1 MQKNTILIV
10 DDHILFREGLRN
22 ICNHWEEFEV
32 VGEAED
38 GLAAVAMAEKLLP
51 DIVLMDI
58 SMPEMNGIEA
68 TRKITKACPSINV
81 VILTVSEEEKNLLE
95 AVKNGAKG
103 YVLKDTPSRRLRDQ
117 LRGVIQGEAPLSG
130 IMAEKILNEF
140 KLPKETLPSSDDDP
154 MVEPLTEQEQRVL
167 VLVSE
172 GLTNAKIG
180 EELSISENTVKKYL
194 HNILSKLHLNNRVE
208 AAVYAVKK
216 GFDKL

>member
-1 MQKNTILIV
+1 MQKYSILIV
-10 DDHILFREGLRN
+10 DDHILFREGLRK

-32 VGEAED
+32 VGEAEN
-38 GLAAVAMAEKLLP
+38 GITAVALAQSLLP

-68 TRKITKACPSINV
+68 TRRISKTCPSVNV

-103 YVLKDTPSRRLRDQ
+103 YVLKDTPSRRLHDQ

-140 KLPKETLPSSDDDP
+140 KSPKINLIADEDP

-167 VLVSE
+167 ILVSD
-172 GLTNAKIG
+172 GLTNAEIG
-180 EELSISENTVKKYL
+180 DQLSISENTVKKYL

-208 AAVYAVKK
+208 AAVYAVRK
-216 GFDKL
+216 GLTGE